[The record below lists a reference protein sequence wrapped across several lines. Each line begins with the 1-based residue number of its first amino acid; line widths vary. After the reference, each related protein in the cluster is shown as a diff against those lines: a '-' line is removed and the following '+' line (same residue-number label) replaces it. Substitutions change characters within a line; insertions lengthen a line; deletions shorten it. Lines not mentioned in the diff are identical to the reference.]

1 MFIKFDLM
9 RYVCLYVGNTGKL
22 NRMYVCFLI
31 CGLVVVVC
39 NIVKRHYIYASN
51 LVLWEYDDIGIRET
65 PKSVFA

>member
-1 MFIKFDLM
+1 M
-9 RYVCLYVGNTGKL
+9 REYTKV
-22 NRMYVCFLI
+22 VCFLI

-39 NIVKRHYIYASN
+39 NIEKRLYIYASN